1 MPSKRKKGD
10 VPLKD
15 PGLDNDALDLYKAV
29 SELVRAYQ
37 FRDRKSICY
46 YDVSV
51 TQCYALG
58 SVIMHGPMTL
68 NGLASELYLDKS
80 TASRVVG
87 ALVQKGYIRR
97 STDPADARALNLE
110 ATRKGFDLHSKIS
123 EDLIEE
129 MKTLVADCD
138 PGTRRAL
145 GRLIARLAD
154 RASERF
160 GQKGEGCIGKV

>member
-1 MPSKRKKGD
+1 LPSKRKKSN
-10 VPLKD
+10 VPARD
-15 PGLDNDALDLYKAV
+15 PGLDNDALDLYNAV

-58 SVIMHGPMTL
+58 SIITHGPMTL
-68 NGLASELYLDKS
+68 NGLAAELYLDKS

-87 ALVQKGYIRR
+87 ALVQKGYVRR
-97 STDPADARALNLE
+97 SVDPADARALNLE
-110 ATRKGFDLHSKIS
+110 ATRKGLDLHSKIS

-129 MKTLVADCD
+129 MRTLVVDCD
-138 PGTRRAL
+138 PGTRQAL
-145 GRLIARLAD
+145 ARLITLLASA
-154 RASERF
+154 ASDRF
-160 GQKGEGCIGKV
+160 GSKGGGCTGKV

>member
-1 MPSKRKKGD
+1 MPSKRKKAD
-10 VPLKD
+10 VPAKD
-15 PGLDNDALDLYKAV
+15 TGLDNDALGLYKAV

-58 SVIMHGPMTL
+58 SVITHGPMTL
-68 NGLASELYLDKS
+68 NGLAAELYLDKS
-80 TASRVVG
+80 TASRVV
-87 ALVQKGYIRR
+87 ATLVKKGYVRR

-110 ATRKGFDLHSKIS
+110 ATRKGRNLHSKIS

-129 MKTLVADCD
+129 MKTLVVDCD
-138 PGTRRAL
+138 PGTRQAL
-145 GRLIARLAD
+145 ARLITRLASA
-154 RASERF
+154 ASERF
-160 GQKGEGCIGKV
+160 GQKGEGCMGKA

>member
-10 VPLKD
+10 VPAKD
-15 PGLDNDALDLYKAV
+15 PGLDNDALGLYKAV

-37 FRDRKSICY
+37 FRDRRSICY

-58 SVIMHGPMTL
+58 SVITHGPMTL
-68 NGLASELYLDKS
+68 NGLAAELFLDKS

-87 ALVQKGYIRR
+87 ALVQKGYVRR
-97 STDPADARALNLE
+97 STDPDDARALNLE
-110 ATRKGFDLHSKIS
+110 ATRKGLDLHSKIS

-129 MKTLVADCD
+129 MKTLVADCN
-138 PGTRRAL
+138 PGTRQAVT
-145 GRLIARLAD
+145 RLITQLANA
-154 RASERF
+154 ASERF
-160 GQKGEGCIGKV
+160 GSKGGGCTGKM